1 MSFRIKTT
9 HELLKQQVPV
19 EQAPVVTSAE
29 ITSFLDSD
37 KTYVSFLD
45 DKKSHPSKNTVTQGS
60 NVGMAIRTI
69 PSAQADYM

>member
-19 EQAPVVTSAE
+19 EPVVTSAE